1 MQGAGAAPVSRLA
14 RPRVLL
20 AGIVIAALVV
30 RLALIAFIVRF
41 PGVADPNHYYNMAL
55 NVAAGRGFVIDY
67 IWQYSRPPEA
77 ITHPEDHWM
86 PLTSVI
92 AALPLT
98 LGGSG
103 VGAALIGFALIGSFV
118 PLISYALARQIGLSA
133 GAGLSAAAFSAVLP
147 EFVLN
152 SVRTDTTII
161 AAALVGLCLIAFH
174 RGLKSGRITWYGLA
188 GAAAGLAY
196 LTRSDGALLL
206 PMMAAS
212 AVVYG
217 LAGRSDGQR
226 RAHVRAPWIGLSAA
240 LVAFGVTVLPWL
252 IRNLATFG
260 ALGSAETDDMFFF
273 TDHLDHYAYG
283 RAFTLS
289 TLLQAQSW
297 GQIVG
302 KRLFELA
309 AGGQMMIATSDAL
322 AAPLFGGAI
331 LLALRAA
338 RRDASARSHL
348 LALAPAL
355 ILALGVTVAY
365 AIFIPYKAQAGSL
378 KKGWLMTL
386 PALIPIA
393 AYALEVAI
401 VDRRLRAGAVAVIIA
416 LLGLN
421 AFQLVR
427 TDQRAALAYL
437 TDIER
442 VAAVARALPDTNSDG
457 EIVLMTQDPY
467 ILAYVGLRTVMYPS
481 EPLPVIHQ
489 VARRYSVDYLL
500 MPAARPALDPLY
512 LRQETAEQ
520 FAFVRDLPGTQ
531 YEFWRVQ

>member
-1 MQGAGAAPVSRLA
+1 MTDIFIR
-14 RPRVLL
+14 RPRVIL
-20 AGIVIAALVV
+20 ACIVAAALLM
-30 RLALIAFIVRF
+30 RLALIGFVVEF
-41 PGVADPNHYYNMAL
+41 PGVADPNHYYNMAVNL
-55 NVAAGRGFVIDY
+55 ADGRGFVIDY
-67 IWQYSRPPEA
+67 IWQYSRAPEA

-86 PLTSVI
+86 PLTSAI
-92 AALPLT
+92 AALPLA

-103 VGAALIGFALIGSFV
+103 VDAALLGFALIGALV
-118 PLISYALARQIGLSA
+118 PLIGYALARQTGLSVETS
-133 GAGLSAAAFSAVLP
+133 LIAAAFCAALP

-152 SVRTDTTII
+152 SVRTDTTIV
-161 AAALVGLCLIAFH
+161 AAALVGVCLFAFN
-174 RGLKSGRITWYGLA
+174 RGLRGGRALWFIAA
-188 GAAAGLAY
+188 GMAAGLTY

-206 PMMAAS
+206 PMM
-212 AVVYG
+212 VVSVIVYA
-217 LAGRSDGQR
+217 LAGRRGGGQMR
-226 RAHVRAPWIGLSAA
+226 ERWLGLIAA
-240 LVAFGVTVLPWL
+240 LAAFVVTILPWL
-252 IRNLATFG
+252 IRNLMTFG

-273 TDHLDHYAYG
+273 TDHLDHYAYE
-283 RAFTLS
+283 RAFTFS

-297 GQIVG
+297 GQIVS

-322 AAPLFGGAI
+322 AALLIGGA
-331 LLALRAA
+331 LLLVIGAA
-338 RRDASARSHL
+338 RRDRQARERL

-355 ILALGVTVAY
+355 ILVLGVTVAY

-393 AYALEVAI
+393 AYALEVVI
-401 VDRRLRAGAVAVIIA
+401 TDRRLRYGAAAVIVA

-427 TDQRAALAYL
+427 TDQRAALGYL
-437 TDIER
+437 ADIER
-442 VAAVARALPDTNSDG
+442 VAALARDLPDVTGDG

-481 EPLPVIHQ
+481 EPQSVIQ
-489 VARRYSVDYLL
+489 GVAQRYGVDYLL

-512 LRQETAEQ
+512 LRQQTEAQ
-520 FAFVRDLPGTQ
+520 FEFVRDLPGTQ
-531 YEFWRVQ
+531 YEFWRVR